1 MIAPNW
7 RLKCPLPA
15 EQLVYDNKKQITGCL
30 GTIKRGK
37 TVMGVQKGM
46 KKLLGAVGMV
56 TILMRLWFH
65 VYIHISDFAK
75 SHTLNV

>member
-15 EQLVYDNKKQITGCL
+15 EQLIYDNKKQITGCL

-46 KKLLGAVGMV
+46 KKLLGVV
-56 TILMRLWFH
+56 TIWMRLWFH
-65 VYIHISDFAK
+65 MYIHIFDFAK